1 MYDLTC
7 NLPQIV
13 QKKVCVCVHNTHIT
27 YIKHVTVHVLDGIYT
42 TYFCQ
47 PMCIYIIATG
57 KNIKNVSVLTFAY
70 NFKINN

>member
-1 MYDLTC
+1 MQVSAQ
-7 NLPQIV
+7 QIPGKQCSV
-13 QKKVCVCVHNTHIT
+13 TIVHSKKEKSVCVCVCVHNTHIT

-57 KNIKNVSVLTFAY
+57 KNTKNV
-70 NFKINN
+70 